1 MSRPQF
7 RAAIRTTTF
16 DHEGWIRA
24 QQERQRS
31 ELEVLGEGVVEHV
44 VCPPPPKASPPS
56 ALLGQAR
63 RQTDIVTFC
72 SHIRQ
77 DPLLRRAYVTEIQ
90 NRKSKRLPYLQEY
103 LLLFFMAGQRRFIA
117 RIDYPS
123 RSSDSSSAKEPL
135 LGGLSLDTRQQVT
148 VYRATEDEMAAPWI
162 EGDGRRG
169 SELVAALTT
178 WADLSEGGMTFVSH
192 HLSTARDGSSG
203 RPSLQD
209 VCRLIE
215 GVVLEA
221 PASSSK
227 AHNIFFLRYCFMTA
241 RSSLLAIQRCFAHEF
256 ACQLGEERELV
267 SGSALEEP
275 AWSCLLRW
283 YLPFAS
289 IALLLYTFAVV
300 GVHVWVA
307 YILSSG
313 ASKPSLGNRVGVLE
327 AAEKCMSNPSAPEC
341 ALMESSTAVWR
352 SALRLMLHLVLD
364 LPFPVGLLHTW
375 LSWKEL
381 QIVALVRKIS
391 GRFLN
396 DGSDVGDDN
405 MLVKT
410 WIGTFARPWFNF
422 TVSIGV
428 GCLVGLA
435 LFFGILLG
443 HGIIGLLILVICI
456 GVTANYMLPPLDSGE
471 ETPENPEDG
480 LPLLDCEPAPIVPE
494 PPMAGPSSSRL

>member
-1 MSRPQF
+1 MSHPQF
-7 RAAIRTTTF
+7 RAAIRTMTF

-31 ELEVLGEGVVEHV
+31 ELEMSGEGVFEHV
-44 VCPPPPKASPPS
+44 VCPPPPKVSPPS
-56 ALLGQAR
+56 ALLEQAH

-103 LLLFFMAGQRRFIA
+103 LLLFFTAGQRRFIA
-117 RIDYPS
+117 RIDYPT

-135 LGGLSLDTRQQVT
+135 SGGLSLGTRQQVT

-162 EGDGRRG
+162 EGDGSRG

-178 WADLSEGGMTFVSH
+178 WADLGEGGMTFVSH
-192 HLSTARDGSSG
+192 HLSTARDASSG

-215 GVVLEA
+215 GIVLEA

-227 AHNIFFLRYCFMTA
+227 TVSGFMTA

-341 ALMESSTAVWR
+341 ALMESSTAVWG

-456 GVTANYMLPPLDSGE
+456 G
-471 ETPENPEDG
+471 
-480 LPLLDCEPAPIVPE
+480 
-494 PPMAGPSSSRL
+494 